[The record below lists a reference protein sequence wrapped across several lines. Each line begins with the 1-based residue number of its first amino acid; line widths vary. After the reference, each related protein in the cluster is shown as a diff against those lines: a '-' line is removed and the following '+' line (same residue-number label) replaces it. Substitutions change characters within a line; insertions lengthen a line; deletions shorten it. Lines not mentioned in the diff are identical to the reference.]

1 MTGFLFFSGKGGV
14 GKTTMACTTAVAEA
28 DAGRRTLIVTT
39 DPASNLA
46 DVFEQPIG
54 HQVTAIRGVPNLWAM
69 EIDPDR
75 ATAEYTDRTLAP
87 IRAIF
92 PPEIVHVMEE
102 QLASPCTA
110 EVAAFDRFADFL
122 DPIALLDPGSEKA
135 FDLVIFDTAPTG
147 HTVRLLELP
156 EAWTKSISEAEAGSG
171 QTCIGPAA
179 AIGEAKAKYERALNA
194 LRDPGQTRFVFVLQP
209 EATAIRETARS
220 SAELGRLGI
229 ATTELIVNGILPA
242 EEGSNAFFAAR
253 IAMQRRYLAE
263 IASQLP
269 MPTRHVP
276 LLDGE
281 VRGIDRLRAVA
292 PLLRDERVPRPVFGH
307 EASQPAGTAT
317 RLPDED
323 AATARLL
330 PDGHPR
336 TIFFAG
342 KGGVGKTAVSCTTA
356 VWLAARGYRTLLVT
370 TDPAAHIGDVLGVA
384 VDSEPG
390 PVEGVPGLWAA
401 RVDPKA
407 AAAAYTERIIGD
419 AIAQGRGADAIAA
432 MREELDSP
440 CTEEIAAFDRF
451 IDLASRDTYDV
462 TVIDTAP
469 TGHTLRLLE
478 LPIDWS
484 RQLDVKVFASVN
496 TAAADDVARARFGR
510 VIDMMRDPSQSTFAF
525 VMYPESTPIV
535 EAARAI
541 DELATV
547 GIPLGLVVANMVL
560 PADACTTPYSQS
572 RRRMQQRYLA
582 DIDRRFDA
590 PVLEVP
596 LVDGEVAGLDRL
608 NDMGERLFAAT
619 AAARIR
625 LQSPEAH
632 EEHSMTAT
640 QGVINQS
647 GGLPDHVTIEP
658 AGVGDLELRAL
669 TAADALGLALH
680 ESAEYAALVRADREL
695 AADVD
700 AQAAIAAFERRQ
712 EELRVELTFRTLTA
726 EHQDE
731 LERLQATMLE
741 VPAVAAYVSAQAALA
756 DVSRQMAAIVSGEI
770 RIDFAA
776 NCGSGSCC
784 G

>member
-1 MTGFLFFSGKGGV
+1 MASFLFFSGKGGV

-54 HQVTAIRGVPNLWAM
+54 HQVTAIHAVPNLWAM
-69 EIDPDR
+69 EIDPDQ

-92 PPEIVHVMEE
+92 PPEIVRVMEE

-122 DPIALLDPGSEKA
+122 DPIAMLEPEGEGA

-156 EAWTKSISEAEAGSG
+156 EAWTKSITEAEAGSG

-179 AIGEAKAKYERALNA
+179 AIGAAKAKYERALAA
-194 LRDPGQTRFVFVLQP
+194 LRDPNQTRFVFVLQP
-209 EATAIRETARS
+209 EATAIAETARS
-220 SAELGRLGI
+220 AADLGRLGI
-229 ATTELIVNGILPA
+229 VTTELIVNGILPA
-242 EEGSNAFFAAR
+242 EEASSPFFAAR
-253 IAMQRRYLAE
+253 IDMQRRYLGE
-263 IASQLP
+263 IAQRLP
-269 MPTRHVP
+269 LPTRHVP

-292 PLLRDERVPRPVFGH
+292 PLLRDGQVACPVFGD
-307 EASQPAGTAT
+307 EAPQAPSLPTLLVDRDAPT
-317 RLPDED
+317 R
-323 AATARLL
+323 RLL
-330 PDGHPR
+330 PDGGPR

-356 VWLAARGYRTLLVT
+356 VWLARQGWRTLLIT
-370 TDPAAHIGDVLGVA
+370 TDPAAHIGDVLGVT
-384 VDSEPG
+384 VDPEPG
-390 PVEGVPGLWAA
+390 LVAGVAGLWAA

-407 AAAAYTERIIGD
+407 AAAAYVERVIGD
-419 AIAQGRGADAIAA
+419 AIANGRREDQIAA

-451 IDLASRDTYDV
+451 IDLISRDTYDV

-484 RQLDVKVFASVN
+484 RQLDVKVFASVD
-496 TAAADDVARARFGR
+496 TAAADDVAKARFGR
-510 VIDMMRDPSQSTFAF
+510 VIEMMRDPRQSTFAF
-525 VMYPESTPIV
+525 VMYPEATPIV

-541 DELATV
+541 DELGTV

-560 PADACTTPYSQS
+560 PADVCTTPYTMA
-572 RRRMQQRYLA
+572 RHRMQQRYLA
-582 DIDRRFDA
+582 EIARRFDA
-590 PVLEVP
+590 PIMEVP

-608 NDMGERLFAAT
+608 AAMAGRLFTVT
-619 AAARIR
+619 AAA
-625 LQSPEAH
+625 
-632 EEHSMTAT
+632 
-640 QGVINQS
+640 
-647 GGLPDHVTIEP
+647 
-658 AGVGDLELRAL
+658 
-669 TAADALGLALH
+669 
-680 ESAEYAALVRADREL
+680 
-695 AADVD
+695 
-700 AQAAIAAFERRQ
+700 
-712 EELRVELTFRTLTA
+712 
-726 EHQDE
+726 
-731 LERLQATMLE
+731 
-741 VPAVAAYVSAQAALA
+741 
-756 DVSRQMAAIVSGEI
+756 
-770 RIDFAA
+770 
-776 NCGSGSCC
+776 
-784 G
+784 

>member
-1 MTGFLFFSGKGGV
+1 MASFLFFSGKGGV

-54 HQVTAIRGVPNLWAM
+54 HRVTAIRGVPNLWAV
-69 EIDPDR
+69 EIDPDQA
-75 ATAEYTDRTLAP
+75 ATEYTDRTLAP

-92 PPEIVHVMEE
+92 PPEIVRVMEE

-122 DPIALLDPGSEKA
+122 DPIAMLEPEGAAA

-156 EAWTKSISEAEAGSG
+156 EAWTKSITQAEAGSG

-179 AIGEAKAKYERALNA
+179 AIGEARAKYERALGA
-194 LRDPGQTRFVFVLQP
+194 LRDPEQTRFVFVLQP
-209 EATAIRETARS
+209 EATAIGETAHS
-220 SAELGRLGI
+220 SADLERLGI

-242 EEGSNAFFAAR
+242 EEGANPFFAAR
-253 IAMQRRYLAE
+253 VAMQQGYLAQ
-263 IASQLP
+263 IANRLP
-269 MPTRHVP
+269 MPARRVP

-281 VRGIDRLRAVA
+281 VRGIDRLRALA
-292 PLLRDERVPRPVFGH
+292 PLLVDEGGPRPAFGD
-307 EASQPAGTAT
+307 EASAPGAT
-317 RLPDED
+317 TRRPEQN
-323 AATARLL
+323 AAPARLL

-356 VWLAARGYRTLLVT
+356 VWLAARGYRTLLLT
-370 TDPAAHIGDVLGVA
+370 TDPAAHTGDVLGVT
-384 VDSEPG
+384 VEPEPG
-390 PVEGVPGLWAA
+390 PVAGVPGLWAA
-401 RVDPKA
+401 RIDPKA

-419 AIAQGRGADAIAA
+419 AVANGRGPDQIAA

-484 RQLDVKVFASVN
+484 RQLDVKVFASVD
-496 TAAADDVARARFGR
+496 TAAADDVAKARFGR

-525 VMYPESTPIV
+525 VMYPEATPIV
-535 EAARAI
+535 EAGRAI
-541 DELATV
+541 EELGSA

-560 PADACTTPYSQS
+560 PADVCTTPYTQA

-582 DIDRRFDA
+582 EIDRRFDA

-596 LVDGEVAGLDRL
+596 LLDGEVAGLDRL
-608 NDMGERLFAAT
+608 REMGERLFV
-619 AAARIR
+619 AAA
-625 LQSPEAH
+625 
-632 EEHSMTAT
+632 
-640 QGVINQS
+640 
-647 GGLPDHVTIEP
+647 
-658 AGVGDLELRAL
+658 
-669 TAADALGLALH
+669 AA
-680 ESAEYAALVRADREL
+680 
-695 AADVD
+695 
-700 AQAAIAAFERRQ
+700 
-712 EELRVELTFRTLTA
+712 
-726 EHQDE
+726 
-731 LERLQATMLE
+731 
-741 VPAVAAYVSAQAALA
+741 
-756 DVSRQMAAIVSGEI
+756 
-770 RIDFAA
+770 
-776 NCGSGSCC
+776 
-784 G
+784 

>member
-1 MTGFLFFSGKGGV
+1 MASFLFFSGKGGV

-54 HQVTAIRGVPNLWAM
+54 HQVTAIRAVPNLWAM
-69 EIDPDR
+69 EIDPDK

-92 PPEIVHVMEE
+92 PPEIVRVMEE

-122 DPIALLDPGSEKA
+122 DPIAMLDPEGHGP

-156 EAWTKSISEAEAGSG
+156 EAWTKSITEAEAGSG
-171 QTCIGPAA
+171 QTCIGPAS
-179 AIGEAKAKYERALNA
+179 AIGEAKAKYARALTA
-194 LRDPGQTRFVFVLQP
+194 LRDPDQTRFVFVLQP
-209 EATAIRETARS
+209 EATAIGETARS
-220 SAELGRLGI
+220 SADLGRLGI
-229 ATTELIVNGILPA
+229 ATTELIVNGILPT
-242 EEGSNAFFAAR
+242 EEAFSPFFAAR
-253 IAMQRRYLAE
+253 IDMQRRYLGE
-263 IASQLP
+263 IAQRLP

-292 PLLRDERVPRPVFGH
+292 PLLRDDRVARPVFGH
-307 EASQPAGTAT
+307 EASQASG
-317 RLPDED
+317 LPTLRPDRD
-323 AATARLL
+323 APTTRLL
-330 PDGHPR
+330 PDGGPR

-356 VWLAARGYRTLLVT
+356 VWLAHQGLRTLLVT
-370 TDPAAHIGDVLGVA
+370 TDPAAHIGDVLGVT
-384 VDSEPG
+384 VDPEPG
-390 PVEGVPGLWAA
+390 PVAGVPGLWAA

-407 AAAAYTERIIGD
+407 AAAAYVERVIGD
-419 AIAQGRGADAIAA
+419 AIANGRGEDQIAA

-451 IDLASRDTYDV
+451 IDLISRDTYEV

-484 RQLDVKVFASVN
+484 RQLDVKVFASVD
-496 TAAADDVARARFGR
+496 TAAADDVAKARFGR
-510 VIDMMRDPSQSTFAF
+510 VIDMMRDPRQSTFAF
-525 VMYPESTPIV
+525 VMYPEATPIV

-541 DELATV
+541 DELGTV

-560 PADACTTPYSQS
+560 PADVCTTPYTMA
-572 RRRMQQRYLA
+572 RHRMQQRYLA
-582 DIDRRFDA
+582 EIARRFDA
-590 PVLEVP
+590 PIMEVP

-608 NDMGERLFAAT
+608 ATMAGRLFTVT
-619 AAARIR
+619 AAA
-625 LQSPEAH
+625 
-632 EEHSMTAT
+632 
-640 QGVINQS
+640 
-647 GGLPDHVTIEP
+647 
-658 AGVGDLELRAL
+658 
-669 TAADALGLALH
+669 
-680 ESAEYAALVRADREL
+680 
-695 AADVD
+695 
-700 AQAAIAAFERRQ
+700 
-712 EELRVELTFRTLTA
+712 
-726 EHQDE
+726 
-731 LERLQATMLE
+731 
-741 VPAVAAYVSAQAALA
+741 
-756 DVSRQMAAIVSGEI
+756 
-770 RIDFAA
+770 
-776 NCGSGSCC
+776 
-784 G
+784 

>member
-1 MTGFLFFSGKGGV
+1 MASFLFFSGKGGV

-54 HQVTAIRGVPNLWAM
+54 HQVTAIRAVPNLWAM
-69 EIDPDR
+69 EIDPDK

-92 PPEIVHVMEE
+92 PPEIVRVMEE

-122 DPIALLDPGSEKA
+122 DPIAMLEPEGEGA

-156 EAWTKSISEAEAGSG
+156 EAWTKSITEAEAGSG
-171 QTCIGPAA
+171 QTCIGPAS
-179 AIGEAKAKYERALNA
+179 AIGEAKAKYERALAA
-194 LRDPGQTRFVFVLQP
+194 LRDRDQTRFVFVLQP
-209 EATAIRETARS
+209 EATAIGETARS
-220 SAELGRLGI
+220 SADLERLGI

-242 EEGSNAFFAAR
+242 EEASSPFFAAR
-253 IAMQRRYLAE
+253 IDMQRRYLGE
-263 IASQLP
+263 IAERLP

-292 PLLRDERVPRPVFGH
+292 PLLRDGRVARPVFGD
-307 EASQPAGTAT
+307 EVSQASS
-317 RLPDED
+317 LPTLLVDRD
-323 AATARLL
+323 APTTRLL
-330 PDGHPR
+330 PDGGPR

-356 VWLAARGYRTLLVT
+356 VWLARQGLRTLLIT
-370 TDPAAHIGDVLGVA
+370 TDPAAHIGDVLGVT
-384 VDSEPG
+384 VDPEPG
-390 PVEGVPGLWAA
+390 PVAGVPGLWAA

-407 AAAAYTERIIGD
+407 AAAAYVERVIGD
-419 AIAQGRGADAIAA
+419 AIANGRGEDQIAA

-451 IDLASRDTYDV
+451 IDLISRDTYDV

-484 RQLDVKVFASVN
+484 RQLDVKVFASVD
-496 TAAADDVARARFGR
+496 TAAADDVAKARFGR
-510 VIDMMRDPSQSTFAF
+510 VIDMMRDPRQSTFAF
-525 VMYPESTPIV
+525 VMYPEATPIV

-541 DELATV
+541 EELGTV

-560 PADACTTPYSQS
+560 PADVCTTPYTMA
-572 RRRMQQRYLA
+572 RHRMQQRYLA
-582 DIDRRFDA
+582 EIARRFDA
-590 PVLEVP
+590 PIMEVP

-608 NDMGERLFAAT
+608 ATMAGRLFTVT
-619 AAARIR
+619 AAA
-625 LQSPEAH
+625 
-632 EEHSMTAT
+632 
-640 QGVINQS
+640 
-647 GGLPDHVTIEP
+647 
-658 AGVGDLELRAL
+658 
-669 TAADALGLALH
+669 
-680 ESAEYAALVRADREL
+680 
-695 AADVD
+695 
-700 AQAAIAAFERRQ
+700 
-712 EELRVELTFRTLTA
+712 
-726 EHQDE
+726 
-731 LERLQATMLE
+731 
-741 VPAVAAYVSAQAALA
+741 
-756 DVSRQMAAIVSGEI
+756 
-770 RIDFAA
+770 
-776 NCGSGSCC
+776 
-784 G
+784 